1 MHESNA
7 AVAAAR
13 ANERLLYSLVS
24 ANSTERELGIICR
37 RSRRRRRAAAAAD
50 DDDTAAADTAAT
62 ALHNEISVCICV
74 CARGDTLSVTR
85 SQGVSVR

>member
-37 RSRRRRRAAAAAD
+37 RSRRRRRAAVAA
-50 DDDTAAADTAAT
+50 DTAAADTAAT